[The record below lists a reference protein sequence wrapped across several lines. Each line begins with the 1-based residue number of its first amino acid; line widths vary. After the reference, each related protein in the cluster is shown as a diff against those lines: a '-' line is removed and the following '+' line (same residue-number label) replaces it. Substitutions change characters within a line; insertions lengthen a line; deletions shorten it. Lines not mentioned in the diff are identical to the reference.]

1 MRLASRRTLLLV
13 GGGAIVAAG
22 VGAGAI
28 EASRAPTRAMEP
40 WSIAGSYGE
49 IRRNALSWALLAP
62 NPHNL
67 QPWRAQLVGQD
78 GVALFLD
85 PERTLPQTDPF
96 GRQIT
101 IGLGCFIDLMRM
113 AAAESGF
120 GVDLDFYPE
129 GEAEQAPVVR
139 AWFRPEAAQPDPL
152 FRAAQTRRT
161 SRAVYDLRPLPAEA
175 VATLSGYGV
184 VVSEPEAV
192 ANLRALAKEAWD
204 IELATPRTWKES
216 VDVLRFGARQIDASP
231 DGLAVRGGFINLMA
245 ALGLVTREAQLPQG
259 STAWQSAMNSFNDA
273 IASTPA
279 FVVQVS
285 EGNRRRDQL
294 DAGARWLRL
303 SLAATQ
309 LGLSLQPV
317 SQALQE
323 YPEMSGP
330 YGRIHALYAEPGHTV
345 QMLARI
351 GFSPVVPPAPRW
363 RLETKLVG

>member
-1 MRLASRRTLLLV
+1 
-13 GGGAIVAAG
+13 
-22 VGAGAI
+22 
-28 EASRAPTRAMEP
+28 
-40 WSIAGSYGE
+40 
-49 IRRNALSWALLAP
+49 
-62 NPHNL
+62 
-67 QPWRAQLVGQD
+67 
-78 GVALFLD
+78 
-85 PERTLPQTDPF
+85 
-96 GRQIT
+96 
-101 IGLGCFIDLMRM
+101 
-113 AAAESGF
+113 
-120 GVDLDFYPE
+120 
-129 GEAEQAPVVR
+129 
-139 AWFRPEAAQPDPL
+139 
-152 FRAAQTRRT
+152 
-161 SRAVYDLRPLPAEA
+161 
-175 VATLSGYGV
+175 
-184 VVSEPEAV
+184 
-192 ANLRALAKEAWD
+192 
-204 IELATPRTWKES
+204 
-216 VDVLRFGARQIDASP
+216 
-231 DGLAVRGGFINLMA
+231 MA

-259 STAWQSAMNSFNDA
+259 SMGWQSAMNSFNDA

-330 YGRIHALYAEPGHTV
+330 YGRIHALYADPGHTV